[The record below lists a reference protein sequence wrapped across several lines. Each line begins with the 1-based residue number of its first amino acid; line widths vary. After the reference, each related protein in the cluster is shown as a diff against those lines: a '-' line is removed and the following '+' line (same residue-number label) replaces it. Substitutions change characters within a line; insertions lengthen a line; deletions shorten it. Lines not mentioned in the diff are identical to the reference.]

1 VLPGDA
7 ALVFVVEGEAE
18 GIAKGGER
26 PLGGIRL
33 GRLEGNVMRGL
44 SRSRSTDTGA
54 DALANNI
61 DLAGAHRDAH
71 LGRVYTSGLA
81 ALLFVPDTSRR

>member
-33 GRLEGNVMRGL
+33 GGLEGNVMRGL

-61 DLAGAHRDAH
+61 DLKRQWLGESRAAGSATALVLRH
-71 LGRVYTSGLA
+71 LPYQNE
-81 ALLFVPDTSRR
+81 D